1 MADSPQDLLGNPE
14 FQKLSPEAQHIVIS
28 TKFPEYAKLSP
39 EAQKIV
45 LSKAAPENTHGVTP
59 DPRVEA
65 MPAPSKIPGN
75 LRGHPEEGYQP
86 QDINSSATTA
96 GGMAG
101 GLIGGIPGAAAGGTA
116 GAALGQVLHPT
127 GEGPVGI
134 AGEGA
139 LQGIFEG
146 AGKVISPLGSKLSD
160 VASQSL
166 ARILRLSPKAFQ
178 FGREPAQEVLE
189 QGIAGNSLPKLVEN
203 IGLASKQTTAE
214 LKNALGAAKGTIN
227 AENLSL
233 DVANSLPGN
242 AGNRFLKVVDDAAAK
257 LGFRSNQISNL
268 SPLQVNELKQ
278 EIARQGKF
286 VEGDMRAS
294 VGNAIKQFGGRA
306 KDEIVKLAPDA
317 GPLLET
323 SANLTEASKAGD
335 YAIRMEKAGKSKG
348 ALSDVEL
355 NRPSTYPRA
364 LTDTTLGSKTLFRVA
379 DALKS
384 SVGVANALRVA
395 FHLVYPGAGD
405 DGPTL

>member
-1 MADSPQDLLGNPE
+1 MADNPQDLLNGAD
-14 FQKLSPEAQHIVIS
+14 FQKLSPEAQHIVIG
-28 TKFPEYAKLSP
+28 KRFPEYAKLSP

-45 LSKAAPENTHGVTP
+45 LSKAVPDNTHGVVP

-86 QDINSSATTA
+86 GDINSGATTA

-116 GAALGQVLHPT
+116 GAALGQLLHPT
-127 GEGPVGI
+127 GEGPMGI

-139 LQGIFEG
+139 LQGLFEG
-146 AGKVISPLGSKLSD
+146 AGKVISPIGGKLSD

-178 FGREPAQEVLE
+178 FGREPAQEILE

-214 LKNALGAAKGTIN
+214 LNQVLKGAKGAVD
-227 AENLSL
+227 AESL
-233 DVANSLPGN
+233 AIGVANEMPGT
-242 AGNRFLKVVDDAAAK
+242 AGNRFLKTVDDAAGK
-257 LGFRSNQISNL
+257 LGLKDLKNL
-268 SPLQVNELKQ
+268 PLSDLNALKQ
-278 EIARQGKF
+278 EVAKQGKF
-286 VEGDMRAS
+286 VEGDLRAS
-294 VGNAIKQFGGRA
+294 VGAAIKQFGGKA
-306 KDEIVKLAPDA
+306 KDEIVKIAPGA
-317 GPLLET
+317 ESLLQS

-335 YAIRMEKAGKSKG
+335 YAIRMEKAGKTKG
-348 ALSDVEL
+348 SLSDVEL

-364 LTDTTLGSKTLFRVA
+364 VTDTTLGSKTLFRVA

-405 DGPTL
+405 EGPTL